1 MERFGTA
8 GIRGSTRET
17 VTPSL
22 ATAVGRAVGTD
33 AETVVLG
40 RDGRTTSPALADAL
54 AAGIAAGGGT
64 VVRLGQV
71 PTPAVGFASRG
82 RHGAMITASHNPPSD
97 NGIKLFTDGEP
108 LDREGE
114 RVIERRLEAGAPP
127 LSWDEWG
134 SRRRESVLPAYRE
147 AVVSYARGPESTETP
162 PSGRV
167 VVDCGNGVAALATPT
182 VLRSLG
188 ASVTTL
194 NDNVDGHFPGRASKP
209 TAESLSDLRSFV
221 AEDTDAAFGIGHD
234 GDADR
239 IVIVDAAGEV
249 VHEDTILAI
258 LAEHAVSETDVADP
272 VVITT
277 PNASARVDER
287 VTAAGGRV
295 ERTPLGRLGAGVQA
309 ADGSVVFAGEP
320 WKHRHPGLGP
330 WIDGVAS
337 AAVLA
342 QLVGAAG
349 GLATLCDPVS
359 ERPYV
364 KRNVEC
370 PDERKDVAMDA
381 VQRALPEQYP
391 DATVETNGGVRLQ
404 WPDRSWAL
412 VRPSGTEA
420 YLRVYV
426 EAGDAPD
433 RAEEIVEA
441 VSGLVASV
449 EDS

>member
-8 GIRGSTRET
+8 GIRGPTDET

-22 ATAVGRAVGTD
+22 ATAVGRAAGAD

-54 AAGIAAGGGT
+54 AAGLAAGGAT

-82 RHGAMITASHNPPSD
+82 RHGAMITASHNPPAD
-97 NGIKLFTDGEP
+97 NGIKLFVDGSPIDSE
-108 LDREGE
+108 RE
-114 RVIERRLEAGAPP
+114 RTIERRLDREPAPRA
-127 LSWDEWG
+127 WDEWG
-134 SRRRESVLPAYRE
+134 GRRRESVLPSYRD
-147 AVVSYARGPESTETP
+147 AVTAYARAIAPTDTP
-162 PSGRV
+162 PVGTV
-167 VVDCGNGVAALATPT
+167 AVDCANGVAALATPT

-209 TAESLSDLRSFV
+209 TAESLSELRSFV
-221 AEDTDAAFGIGHD
+221 ADHPDAAFGIGHD

-258 LAEHAVSETDVADP
+258 LAEHAVAESDAADP
-272 VVITT
+272 VVVTT

-287 VTAAGGRV
+287 VNAAGGRV
-295 ERTPLGRLGAGVQA
+295 ERTPLGRLGAGVTA
-309 ADGSVVFAGEP
+309 VEGTVVFAGEP
-320 WKHRHPGLGP
+320 WKHWHPDLGP
-330 WIDGVAS
+330 WIDGVAT

-349 GLATLCDPVS
+349 GLAPLRDPVT

-364 KRNVEC
+364 KRNAPC
-370 PDERKDVAMDA
+370 PEEHKAAAMAAIERS
-381 VQRALPEQYP
+381 LPERYP
-391 DATVETNGGVRLQ
+391 DATVETDGGVRLS
-404 WPDRSWAL
+404 WSDRSWAL
-412 VRPSGTEA
+412 LRASGTEP

-426 EAGDAPD
+426 EADDAPE
-433 RAEEIVEA
+433 RASAILDA
-441 VSGLVASV
+441 VSELVGAI
-449 EDS
+449 ENP